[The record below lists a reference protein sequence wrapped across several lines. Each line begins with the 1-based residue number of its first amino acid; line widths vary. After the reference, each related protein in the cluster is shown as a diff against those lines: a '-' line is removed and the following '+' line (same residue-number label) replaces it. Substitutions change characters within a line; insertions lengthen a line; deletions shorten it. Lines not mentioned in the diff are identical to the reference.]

1 MGGVIKAFG
10 YPTPKVYIEA
20 VLLELMGEFM
30 AALYGVPV
38 VILKEG
44 TQRTYGREALR
55 NNIIAARA
63 LAEVL
68 KTSLGPRGLDK
79 MLVDS
84 FGDITVTNDGATI
97 VKEMEVQHPAAK
109 LLVESAKAVDAEVG
123 DGTTS
128 VVVLA
133 GELLGKAEALLDQ
146 NIHPTIIIEGYK
158 KAMNKALEILDEI
171 GTELEVGNIETKE
184 GYEKTKKSLY
194 RVVYSTLA
202 SKYLATPDLIDM
214 MINIAIDAA
223 LRVAEKKPDGTYNVR
238 LDNVK
243 IEKKKGASLADTKLI
258 YGIVLDKEV
267 VHPGMPRRVENA
279 KIALID
285 APLEIEKPDITAKIN
300 ITSPEQIKIFLD
312 EETRMLKEM
321 VEKIAATGANVVI
334 CQKGIDDVAQHFLA
348 KKGILA
354 VRRVKRSDMEKLKRA
369 TGGRIVTSIRDLS
382 PEDLGYAELV
392 EERRVG
398 NDKMVFIEGCKNPKA
413 VTILVRGSSDMVLDD
428 TERSFNDALHA
439 IRNVL
444 RDPKIVPGGG
454 AVEVEL
460 ALRLRKW
467 AETVGGKEQL
477 AIQAF
482 TDALEEIV
490 SVLAQ
495 TAGLDPLEAVMEL
508 RRLHSEGKLNAG
520 IDVMNGKVIEDI
532 AQIHV
537 IDPVIVKKQ
546 VIKAA
551 TEAAA
556 AILKVDDI
564 IAATPLKKE
573 EEKGKKGGEEEE
585 SSKFNFD

>member
-1 MGGVIKAFG
+1 MSAKGIV
-10 YPTPKVYIEA
+10 PTAGLP
-20 VLLELMGEFM
+20 VL
-30 AALYGVPV
+30 
-38 VILKEG
+38 ILKEG
-44 TQRTYGREALR
+44 TQRTSGAEALR
-55 NNIIAARA
+55 SNMMAAITV
-63 LAEVL
+63 AEML
-68 KTSLGPRGLDK
+68 RTTYGPRGMDK
-79 MLVDS
+79 MLVDTL
-84 FGDITVTNDGATI
+84 GDITITNDGATI
-97 VKEMEVQHPAAK
+97 LDKMDVQHPAAK
-109 LLVESAKAVDAEVG
+109 MLVQIAKGQDEEVG
-123 DGTTS
+123 DGTKTS
-128 VVVLA
+128 VIVA
-133 GELLGKAEALLDQ
+133 GELLKAAEDLLAKDV
-146 NIHPTIIIEGYK
+146 HPTVIINGFK
-158 KAMNKALEILDEI
+158 KALDEAIKHAEKIAKSVSLDDEEILKKIASTALTSKAVHGVREKFAEI
-171 GTELEVGNIETKE
+171 AVKAV
-184 GYEKTKKSLY
+184 KQ
-194 RVVYSTLA
+194 
-202 SKYLATPDLIDM
+202 
-214 MINIAIDAA
+214 
-223 LRVAEKKPDGTYNVR
+223 VAEERKGRIYVD
-238 LDNVK
+238 LDN
-243 IEKKKGASLADTKLI
+243 IQIIKKHGGSLADTKLI

-285 APLEIEKPDITAKIN
+285 APLEIEKTEIDAEIRI
-300 ITSPEQIKIFLD
+300 SDPEMMRKFIEQKENL
-312 EETRMLKEM
+312 LKEM

-520 IDVMNGKVIEDI
+520 IDVMNGKVIEDV